1 MSDEKY
7 KFSLI
12 LQKEKQKMD
21 EKART
26 FALLSSEWE
35 IHLNPEWRR
44 RWISEAE
51 KWQDKIPKA
60 KA

>member
-44 RWISEAE
+44 RWITEAE
-51 KWQDKIPKA
+51 K
-60 KA
+60 